1 MKASRVESARDRL
14 IEGYVIQGV
23 DERMDLGEM
32 ASLLNGSIK
41 TGTGYLFN
49 EASVAALLD
58 QFGFGEYVAC
68 QAGQAGQ
75 AGKSIDNK
83 TKIIELVH
91 ISTQGESIHA
101 DF

>member
-68 QAGQAGQ
+68 QAGQAG
-75 AGKSIDNK
+75 KSIDNK

>member
-14 IEGYVIQGV
+14 IEGYIIQGV

-32 ASLLNGSIK
+32 ASLLNGSIR

-49 EASVAALLD
+49 DASVAALLD
-58 QFGFGEYVAC
+58 QFGFGEYVAYR
-68 QAGQAGQ
+68 
-75 AGKSIDNK
+75 AGKVIDSN
-83 TKIIELVH
+83 TEIIKLVH
-91 ISTQGESIHA
+91 ISTQGEPIHA

>member
-32 ASLLNGSIK
+32 ASLLNGSIR

-49 EASVAALLD
+49 DASVAALLD
-58 QFGFGEYVAC
+58 QFGFAEYVAY
-68 QAGQAGQ
+68 QAE
-75 AGKSIDNK
+75 KNIDNK
-83 TKIIELVH
+83 TKIIKLVH
-91 ISTQGESIHA
+91 ISTQGEPIHA

>member
-23 DERMDLGEM
+23 DGRMTLGEM
-32 ASLLNGSIK
+32 ASLLNESIK

-49 EASVAALLD
+49 DTSVAALLD
-58 QFGFGEYVAC
+58 QFGFAEYVTC
-68 QAGQAGQ
+68 QS
-75 AGKSIDNK
+75 GKSIDNK
-83 TKIIELVH
+83 TKVIKLVH
-91 ISTQGESIHA
+91 ISTQGEPIHA